1 MNHPTKSKYIM
12 LTLLK
17 KKENLETTDITNNKK
32 SWKTVKHFLT
42 IMQIVA
48 IKLHLS
54 NKIGQFP
61 KAKMPPIFNAFFCKC
76 CQLLYDPIVKITKH
90 HTAHLSITLIKEHA
104 NKLDQNF
111 IFEKSFSKDIHK
123 EIRKL
128 HGKKLLKILK

>member
-17 KKENLETTDITNNKK
+17 KKENLETTGITNNKK

-61 KAKMPPIFNAFFCKC
+61 KAKMPPKYLMLFF
-76 CQLLYDPIVKITKH
+76 
-90 HTAHLSITLIKEHA
+90 A
-104 NKLDQNF
+104 NVVSYF
-111 IFEKSFSKDIHK
+111 M
-123 EIRKL
+123 
-128 HGKKLLKILK
+128 IL